1 MARPRTRKS
10 DNGVA
15 PPPSPAAE
23 APRAPKAPRASTLD
37 EVLEQVRKIAAAERE
52 VRNLQGSLKSL
63 RDGLQGLVD
72 RMSSED
78 QEIYRSILSVEPVK
92 AAENEPAAAEQFDS
106 ADVDVS

>member
-1 MARPRTRKS
+1 MARTRTRKS

-15 PPPSPAAE
+15 PAE
-23 APRAPKAPRASTLD
+23 AKVAKAPRGATLD

-72 RMSSED
+72 RLSSED
-78 QEIYRSILSVEPVK
+78 QEIYRSILSVEP
-92 AAENEPAAAEQFDS
+92 ARCPATTECAAAEQDGPES
-106 ADVDVS
+106 LEPA